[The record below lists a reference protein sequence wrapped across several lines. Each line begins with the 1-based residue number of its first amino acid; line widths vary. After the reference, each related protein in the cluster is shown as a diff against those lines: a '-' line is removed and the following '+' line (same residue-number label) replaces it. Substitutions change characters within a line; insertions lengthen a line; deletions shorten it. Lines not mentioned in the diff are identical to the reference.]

1 MCNFR
6 QRDRVVSVRWANYS
20 RINFAS
26 RCIRRGFPG
35 LLQRWPYGNIQ
46 HETHNYVDRSRTS
59 DPNASYQQHRHYFSQ
74 TTTISQLLERAA
86 ASVGPSSLFFL
97 TNVAFKSDLDK
108 ICWCVKWWEKMI
120 HARVTGIISAF
131 LQYVWSCVTDYMYM
145 CWLSC
150 REKEGKLA
158 ASQLSEMAAELETV
172 VQGGVSKLWAQT
184 TGFFFNERLFPA
196 VFVASAR

>member
-150 REKEGKLA
+150 QEKEGKLNK
-158 ASQLSEMAAELETV
+158 T
-172 VQGGVSKLWAQT
+172 
-184 TGFFFNERLFPA
+184 LFPA